1 MFKFPVALD
10 IVSRTTLASGD
21 VYVIVC
27 VDVYV
32 THGCGG
38 ADAEHLGSAVPPE
51 PGEVHISQE
60 FAEGVSETEHSG
72 ELLAEVAFPM
82 EESE

>member
-1 MFKFPVALD
+1 MK
-10 IVSRTTLASGD
+10 
-21 VYVIVC
+21 
-27 VDVYV
+27 
-32 THGCGG
+32 HGCGG

-51 PGEVHISQE
+51 SGEVHFLQE

-72 ELLAEVAFPM
+72 ELPAEVAFST

>member
-10 IVSRTTLASGD
+10 FVSRTTLASGD
-21 VYVIVC
+21 VYVIIC

-32 THGCGG
+32 THGCGE
-38 ADAEHLGSAVPPE
+38 ADAEHLVGSTVP
-51 PGEVHISQE
+51 GQVHVSQE

-72 ELLAEVAFPM
+72 ELPEVVFPM